1 MRETGGLMKIKLG
14 IAAALALALGV
25 AAVASGVPGSASA
38 QSAGSA
44 KSVKKPE
51 QAAHKVA
58 IQVNQ
63 NDKAVMDLAL
73 NNVANILEYYK
84 AKGEPVAVEV
94 VAYGPGL
101 HMLRDDTS
109 PVKARVAAMSLQHS
123 TLRFTACANTQSN
136 MSKAE
141 SKSVPIVSEAKL
153 SPSGVVRLMEL
164 QREGYAYIRP

>member
-1 MRETGGLMKIKLG
+1 MKIKLG

-123 TLRFTACANTQSN
+123 TLRFTACANSSFLRTAIEN
-136 MSKAE
+136 DP
-141 SKSVPIVSEAKL
+141 VPLEPQASSDFDCGA
-153 SPSGVVRLMEL
+153 VVW
-164 QREGYAYIRP
+164 RPLVTA